1 MAIYEKSESLD
12 RYFKSIQSINPLEKS
27 EELELARKCKSGDIR
42 SRNKLIEHNLKIV
55 VTIANKNAGRGIPV
69 DDLIQ
74 QGNLGL
80 YEAALRFDP
89 DNNVRFTSY
98 AGTWILK
105 YMNQLIDQ
113 CGRIVRIPV
122 NQEIERFESIKRGDD
137 VENLAPVR
145 IDESVS
151 DDNDT
156 AKSDM
161 MFSTGPDVYDK
172 FEDDYTKK
180 TVGALLNSLNDR
192 ERQVIEMYYGVN
204 LEEGMKAKD
213 IADDL
218 GLTQIRVYQIL
229 NTAKNHLKSKLCK

>member
-1 MAIYEKSESLD
+1 MYEKSESLG
-12 RYFKSIQSINPLEKS
+12 RYFKSIQSLNPLEKS
-27 EELELARKCKSGDIR
+27 EELDLARKSKSGDVR

-55 VTIANKNAGRGIPV
+55 VTIANKNIGRGIPI

-98 AGTWILK
+98 AGTWVLK

-122 NQEIERFESIKRGDD
+122 NQEIERFEAIKRGDD
-137 VENLAPVR
+137 VENLAPVS
-145 IDESVS
+145 IDETVS

-156 AKSDM
+156 SKSDV
-161 MFSTGPDVYDK
+161 MFSVSPDVYDK
-172 FEDDYTKK
+172 FEEDYTKK
-180 TVGALLNSLNDR
+180 TVNELLESLHSRDR
-192 ERQVIEMYYGVN
+192 KVLEMYYGVN
-204 LEEGMKAKD
+204 LEGGMKAKD
-213 IADDL
+213 IAKEL
-218 GLTQIRVYQIL
+218 GITQIRVYQIL
-229 NTAKNHLKSKLCK
+229 NTVKKDLKSRI

>member
-1 MAIYEKSESLD
+1 MYEKSESLG
-12 RYFKSIQSINPLEKS
+12 RYFKSIQSLNPLEKS
-27 EELELARKCKSGDIR
+27 EELDLARKSKSGDVR

-55 VTIANKNAGRGIPV
+55 VTIANKNIGRGIPI

-98 AGTWILK
+98 AGTWVLK

-122 NQEIERFESIKRGDD
+122 NQEIERFEAIKRGDD
-137 VENLAPVR
+137 VENLAPIS
-145 IDESVS
+145 IDETVS

-156 AKSDM
+156 SKSDV
-161 MFSTGPDVYDK
+161 MFSVSPDVYDK
-172 FEDDYTKK
+172 FEEDYTKK
-180 TVGALLNSLNDR
+180 TVNGLLESLHSRDR
-192 ERQVIEMYYGVN
+192 KVLEMYYGVN

-213 IADDL
+213 IAKEL
-218 GLTQIRVYQIL
+218 GITQIRVYQIL
-229 NTAKNHLKSKLCK
+229 NTVKKDLKSRI

>member
-1 MAIYEKSESLD
+1 MYEKSESLG
-12 RYFKSIQSINPLEKS
+12 RYFKSIQSLNPLEKS
-27 EELELARKCKSGDIR
+27 EELDLARKSKSGDVR

-55 VTIANKNAGRGIPV
+55 VTIANKNIGRGIPI

-98 AGTWILK
+98 AGTWVLK

-122 NQEIERFESIKRGDD
+122 NQEIERFEAIKRGDD
-137 VENLAPVR
+137 VENLAPVS
-145 IDESVS
+145 IDETVS

-156 AKSDM
+156 SKSDV
-161 MFSTGPDVYDK
+161 MFSVNPDVYDK
-172 FEDDYTKK
+172 FEEDYTKK
-180 TVGALLNSLNDR
+180 TVNELLESLHSRDR
-192 ERQVIEMYYGVN
+192 KVLEMYYGVN
-204 LEEGMKAKD
+204 LEGGMKAKD
-213 IADDL
+213 IAKEL
-218 GLTQIRVYQIL
+218 GITQIRVYQIL
-229 NTAKNHLKSKLCK
+229 NTVKKDLKSRI

>member
-1 MAIYEKSESLD
+1 MYEKSESLG
-12 RYFKSIQSINPLEKS
+12 RYFKSIQSLNPLEKS
-27 EELELARKCKSGDIR
+27 EELDLARKSKSGDVR

-55 VTIANKNAGRGIPV
+55 VTIANKNIGRGIPI

-98 AGTWILK
+98 AGTWVLK

-122 NQEIERFESIKRGDD
+122 NQEIERFEAIKRGDD
-137 VENLAPVR
+137 VENLAPVS
-145 IDESVS
+145 IDETVS

-156 AKSDM
+156 SKSDV
-161 MFSTGPDVYDK
+161 MFSVNPDVYDK
-172 FEDDYTKK
+172 FEEDYTKK
-180 TVGALLNSLNDR
+180 TVNGLLESLHSRDR
-192 ERQVIEMYYGVN
+192 KVLEMYYGVN

-213 IADDL
+213 IAKEL
-218 GLTQIRVYQIL
+218 GITQIRVYQIL
-229 NTAKNHLKSKLCK
+229 NTVKKDLKSRI